1 MSATTTQLLSGGEFY
16 KKLYDAIPVKIEF
29 ANFFFS
35 VTKTQKITNF
45 DSLHSC
51 RKWAIYLNSSKY
63 LLDLQ
68 KILYCLLIFII
79 TIQLPNFNSHFQL
92 ETM

>member
-51 RKWAIYLNSSKY
+51 RK
-63 LLDLQ
+63 
-68 KILYCLLIFII
+68 
-79 TIQLPNFNSHFQL
+79 
-92 ETM
+92 